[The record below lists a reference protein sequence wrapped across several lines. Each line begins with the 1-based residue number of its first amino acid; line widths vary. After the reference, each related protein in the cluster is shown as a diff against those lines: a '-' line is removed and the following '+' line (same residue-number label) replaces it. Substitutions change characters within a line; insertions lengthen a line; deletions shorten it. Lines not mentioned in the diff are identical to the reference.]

1 MQEGLVFWIISSF
14 FITTALTEG
23 NVLEFR
29 SKRFFDNFDYINTTL
44 EGGTP
49 EIEHEKEPE
58 RYIQYTYCNI
68 GTLDYL
74 DTFQDFLIAEHMKL
88 RILEIS
94 ISSLN
99 HVNVRTTKTPKL
111 TDNEKIF

>member
-14 FITTALTEG
+14 FITTSLTQG

-44 EGGTP
+44 EEGTP
-49 EIEHEKEPE
+49 EIEPEIESE

-88 RILEIS
+88 RTLIPLITME
-94 ISSLN
+94 
-99 HVNVRTTKTPKL
+99 V
-111 TDNEKIF
+111 

>member
-1 MQEGLVFWIISSF
+1 M
-14 FITTALTEG
+14 
-23 NVLEFR
+23 LEFR

-88 RILEIS
+88 RTLIPLITME
-94 ISSLN
+94 
-99 HVNVRTTKTPKL
+99 VRINMDGGQKL
-111 TDNEKIF
+111 QNQ